1 MSSQKGV
8 MMKIKKVT
16 KLWKGYFV
24 SVRCYEIDGGIKKGG
39 LKILHND
46 DSMVLS
52 VDDLKHLK
60 ATEGQVVK
68 GPVSGKDYKL
78 YDIIWKPLTH
88 DPRQENLI

>member
-1 MSSQKGV
+1 
-8 MMKIKKVT
+8 MKTKKVT
-16 KLWKGYFV
+16 KLWKGYLV

-46 DSMVLS
+46 ESMVLS

-60 ATEGQVVK
+60 ASDHGQVVK

-78 YDIIWKPLTH
+78 YDITWKPITE
-88 DPRQENLI
+88 DPRQEKLI

>member
-1 MSSQKGV
+1 
-8 MMKIKKVT
+8 MKIKKVT

-52 VDDLKHLK
+52 VDDLKDLK